1 MNSPITLNDFQKA
14 IQSFPTSPRLVY
26 RHDAIESSEPSSEK
40 TTQELEENREIT
52 HNFREALL
60 VEYGEPLSNFAFSN
74 IEIELRLHEGRA
86 LNTDSIKKILR
97 KAQLLSESLKNQ
109 AAPFPLPNN
118 PSAEEAQ
125 AYLNALALY
134 TKQETA
140 AAIQDTHSEN
150 NPLDFTTSLTDDLVT
165 SLFHV
170 NQAETL
176 ATIGNYIT
184 THPEAIPAATTA
196 ALGVPPNPI
205 AVGAFGLTTLIMN
218 SATPATVGVAVS
230 ESIGVQIPSFGGRI

>member
-1 MNSPITLNDFQKA
+1 MSPLTLNDFQKA
-14 IQSFPTSPRLVY
+14 IQSFPTSLRLVH
-26 RHDAIESSEPSSEK
+26 RNNAIESSESSSEK
-40 TTQELEENREIT
+40 TTQELEENRNIT

-60 VEYGEPLSNFAFSN
+60 AEYGEPLSNFAFSN
-74 IEIELRLHEGRA
+74 IEMELRLHEGRA

-118 PSAEEAQ
+118 PSAEEVQ

-134 TKQETA
+134 TRQETA
-140 AAIQDTHSEN
+140 AAVQDTNIESN
-150 NPLDFTTSLTDDLVT
+150 SPGFSASITDDLVT

-218 SATPATVGVAVS
+218 SATPAAAGIAVS
-230 ESIGVQIPSFGGRI
+230 KSLEHIIPS